1 MTAAHQHLDQLGPD
15 PEPLGARA
23 EMLLEQIEAAVTR
36 SRDKAPSVC
45 PLSQAAGKPI
55 ACSQSRCPFFRVPGT
70 HTVCAVD
77 EWAPRARREPRLAG
91 WFSARRDEI
100 TRGRMH
106 PSRVAPPG
114 EAQ

>member
-1 MTAAHQHLDQLGPD
+1 MTAALQHLDQLGAD

-23 EMLLEQIEAAVTR
+23 EVLLERIEAEVTR
-36 SRDKAPSVC
+36 GRSNGPSLC
-45 PLSQAAGKPI
+45 PLSQATGKSVG
-55 ACSQSRCPFFRVPGT
+55 CSQSRCPFFRVPGT

-77 EWAPRARREPRLAG
+77 EWAPRARREPRIAG

-106 PSRVAPPG
+106 PG
-114 EAQ
+114 